1 MKDGLS
7 IPEDFWTELDRILKR
22 YTGIVGELLLQ
33 EALQSMGKNGKE
45 EVLITEAPVL
55 LERLLHELNK
65 IASPAFFK
73 RFKRDVIKLF
83 NETFTS
89 L

>member
-55 LERLLHELNK
+55 LERLLYELNK